1 MSPTGDAHV
10 SKRASFVIYGL
21 LFVPDTQMDAESL
34 KHVRCVQRKYIWH
47 TKSDTAVSC
56 TVLLTDVK
64 CRASS
69 LFNTHADTHTHRQR
83 DCHLMVCFRRLQG
96 KPYVFDRVF
105 PTNTTQEEVYNT
117 SAKQIVKGEL
127 QL

>member
-1 MSPTGDAHV
+1 
-10 SKRASFVIYGL
+10 
-21 LFVPDTQMDAESL
+21 
-34 KHVRCVQRKYIWH
+34 
-47 TKSDTAVSC
+47 
-56 TVLLTDVK
+56 
-64 CRASS
+64 
-69 LFNTHADTHTHRQR
+69 
-83 DCHLMVCFRRLQG
+83 MVCFRRLQG